1 MNTRVQLDDVLDQ
14 KWFHAIR
21 FDEHRTTNGRFPKS
35 RPANYTL
42 FGALE
47 YLRHIDVR
55 GMDCVDLGTMD
66 GLIAFALSSMHA
78 GSVVATDMAPRKTF
92 EAGRAFLGHDID
104 YRHPVTID
112 SLGSELAGKKVDLL
126 VCCGILYHVFE
137 PLMSLVQCRERLRT
151 NGLMI
156 LETQYAYAESA
167 PVIAYSPADRVGGSV
182 HANTFFRPSFTALV
196 AMVETAGFEV
206 VSTIST
212 NARITLLARAA
223 RPSEIQAST
232 PMVEKILR
240 TYMSYANY
248 GERVNYEA
256 LQACQDVSGIS
267 HSVRPRSHVWLD
279 SSTYRSACPYQPW
292 WAPSLEH
299 LAARFAV
306 DQRYRVQTMVARRTT
321 LPSLQQRPL
330 GRR

>member
-1 MNTRVQLDDVLDQ
+1 MNTAVQLDDVLTE

-21 FDEHRTTNGRFPKS
+21 FDENRSTNGRFPAS

-66 GLIAFALSSMHA
+66 GLIAFTLSSMQA

-92 EAGRAFLGHDID
+92 EAGRAFLGHTID
-104 YRHPVTID
+104 YRHPVSIE
-112 SLGSELAGKKVDLL
+112 SLGAELAGKKVDLL

-137 PLMSLVQCRERLRT
+137 PLISLVQCRERLRT

-156 LETQYAYAESA
+156 LETQYAYAEPD
-167 PVIAYSPADRVGGSV
+167 PVIAYSPADRVGGSI

-223 RPSEIQAST
+223 RPAEIKAST
-232 PMVEKILR
+232 PMVETILR
-240 TYMSYANY
+240 KYSRYENY
-248 GERVNYEA
+248 GERVDYKA
-256 LQACQDVSGIS
+256 LQACQEVSRIA
-267 HSVRPRSHVWLD
+267 HSVRPGSHVWLN
-279 SSTYRSACPYQPW
+279 SSTYRSSCAYQPW
-292 WAPSLEH
+292 WDPSIEH
-299 LAARFAV
+299 LARRFAV
-306 DQRYRVQTMVARRTT
+306 DQRYRLQTMLARRAV
-321 LPSLQQRPL
+321 LPSLEQTPL
-330 GRR
+330 AAS

>member
-1 MNTRVQLDDVLDQ
+1 MNAPVQLDDVLDE

-21 FDEHRTTNGRFPKS
+21 FDENRTTNGRFPKS

-42 FGALE
+42 FGTLE
-47 YLRHIDVR
+47 YLRHIEVR

-66 GLIAFALSSMHA
+66 GLIAFALSSMSA
-78 GSVVATDMAPRKTF
+78 GNVVATDMAPRKTF

-104 YRHPVTID
+104 YRHPVSIE
-112 SLGSELAGKKVDLL
+112 SLGSELGDKKVDLL

-156 LETQYAYAESA
+156 LETQYAYAEPD
-167 PVIAYSPADRVGGSV
+167 PVITYSPADLVGGSI

-212 NARITLLARAA
+212 NARITVLARAA
-223 RPSEIQAST
+223 RPSEIKAST
-232 PMVEKILR
+232 PMVKTILD

-248 GERVNYEA
+248 GDRVDYKA

-267 HSVRPRSHVWLD
+267 HSVRPGSHVWLN
-279 SSTYRSACPYQPW
+279 SSTYRSSCPYQPW
-292 WAPSLEH
+292 WDPSLEH
-299 LAARFAV
+299 LAARYAV
-306 DQRYRVQTMVARRTT
+306 DQRFRLRTMVARRAT
-321 LPSLQQRPL
+321 LPSLHQRPL
-330 GRR
+330 ATR